1 MKVDKINLNY
11 ITMKKTVLAIS
22 ILTLFSFALVSFAT
36 NTSTDITAPDIK
48 LTLFGTTG
56 ILNKAVNWVFGIV
69 IFVAVIMLI
78 WAGFTYV
85 TSAGNAEKMK
95 TALNSVI
102 YALIGIAIAILAK
115 GFVYMICQ
123 FVGGTDCK
131 FF

>member
-1 MKVDKINLNY
+1 
-11 ITMKKTVLAIS
+11 MKKNILAIS
-22 ILTLFSFALVSFAT
+22 ILTLFSLALVSFAVES
-36 NTSTDITAPDIK
+36 NIVAPDVE
-48 LTLFGTTG
+48 LSLWGTTG
-56 ILNKAVNWVFGIV
+56 ILNKAINWLFGLV
-69 IFVAVIMLI
+69 IFVAAIMLI

-85 TSAGNAEKMK
+85 TSGGNADKMK

-123 FVGGTDCK
+123 FVGGTECK

>member
-1 MKVDKINLNY
+1 
-11 ITMKKTVLAIS
+11 MKKTILAVS
-22 ILTLFSFALVSFAT
+22 ILTIFSLALVSFAVT
-36 NTSTDITAPDIK
+36 GSTEAPNIALNIWTM
-48 LTLFGTTG
+48 LTKAINWLFGLV
-56 ILNKAVNWVFGIV
+56 IAV
-69 IFVAVIMLI
+69 AAIMLI

-115 GFVYMICQ
+115 GLIYMVCG
-123 FVGGTDCK
+123 FVGGTNCS

>member
-36 NTSTDITAPDIK
+36 NTSTDITAPDVK

>member
-1 MKVDKINLNY
+1 
-11 ITMKKTVLAIS
+11 MKKIILAIS
-22 ILTLFSFALVSFAT
+22 ILTLFSFALVPFAIDAAIIPAG
-36 NTSTDITAPDIK
+36 SGGAGSSDGIEAPDVE
-48 LTLFGTTG
+48 LTLWGEKSILTKAINWLFG
-56 ILNKAVNWVFGIV
+56 LV
-69 IFVAVIMLI
+69 IFVAAIMLI

-123 FVGGTDCK
+123 FVGGTECK

>member
-36 NTSTDITAPDIK
+36 NTSTDITAPDVK

-56 ILNKAVNWVFGIV
+56 ILNKAVNWVFGLV

>member
-1 MKVDKINLNY
+1 
-11 ITMKKTVLAIS
+11 MKKIILPIS
-22 ILTLFSFALVSFAT
+22 ILTIFSLALVSFAVT
-36 NTSTDITAPDIK
+36 GETEAPYITLDIWIM
-48 LTLFGTTG
+48 LTKAINWLFGLV
-56 ILNKAVNWVFGIV
+56 IAV
-69 IFVAVIMLI
+69 AAIMLI

-115 GFVYMICQ
+115 GLIYMVCG
-123 FVGGTDCK
+123 FVGGTDCS

>member
-22 ILTLFSFALVSFAT
+22 ILTLFSFALVSFAA

>member
-131 FF
+131 LF

>member
-1 MKVDKINLNY
+1 
-11 ITMKKTVLAIS
+11 MKKIILAIS

-36 NTSTDITAPDIK
+36 NTSTDITAPDVK

-56 ILNKAVNWVFGIV
+56 ILNKAVNWVFGLV

-131 FF
+131 LF